1 MTGIVSG
8 SSQGMFIFLKS
19 SQRGNENNVYLKS
32 ILIHVI
38 KKFKK

>member
-19 SQRGNENNVYLKS
+19 SQRGNENNVDLKVL
-32 ILIHVI
+32 LIYVM
-38 KKFKK
+38 KK